1 MLAWCFPGS
10 ERTAGSAWT
19 SPLGKNTDGQ
29 QSVGADLIIGIE
41 IEERY
46 CALAASRL
54 ERTPPIDHNVSP

>member
-1 MLAWCFPGS
+1 
-10 ERTAGSAWT
+10 
-19 SPLGKNTDGQ
+19 LGKNTDGQ